1 MTVAKRMVSVADV
14 AWKVKAIRMKS
25 RFRGARISGQ
35 MDFETNQAFGFFL
48 LVEFRIT
55 RRLSMSRRYRR
66 KRSRFH
72 RLRRR

>member
-14 AWKVKAIRMKS
+14 AWKVNAIRMKS

-48 LVEFRIT
+48 VEFRIT
-55 RRLSMSRRYRR
+55 RRMSMSRRYRR

>member
-35 MDFETNQAFGFFL
+35 MDFETNQAFGFF
-48 LVEFRIT
+48 VV
-55 RRLSMSRRYRR
+55 
-66 KRSRFH
+66 
-72 RLRRR
+72 

>member
-35 MDFETNQAFGFFL
+35 MGFETNQAFGFF

>member
-1 MTVAKRMVSVADV
+1 MTVAKRMVSVTDV

-48 LVEFRIT
+48 VEFRIT

>member
-35 MDFETNQAFGFFL
+35 MDFETNQAFGFFV
-48 LVEFRIT
+48 VEFRIT

-72 RLRRR
+72 RLRWR